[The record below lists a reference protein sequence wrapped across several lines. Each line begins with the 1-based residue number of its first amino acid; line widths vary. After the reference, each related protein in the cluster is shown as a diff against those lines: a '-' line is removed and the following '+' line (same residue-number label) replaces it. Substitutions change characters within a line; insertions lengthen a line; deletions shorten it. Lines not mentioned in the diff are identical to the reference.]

1 MGRGMGAVGSWRLGR
16 RGSTLAGCLLASVLA
31 TQVTGPVDGA
41 PYRISLQVVS
51 LFAVSLSGVG
61 AWRHRRS
68 LGWAGLLIFVGLA
81 ATAIGGIGVTV
92 NQLYVHSDAS
102 PNWTDGFYLS
112 CYGFLMAAALL
123 IIRKRQLTRNLAAVI
138 DATILTVG
146 VGVLAYCF
154 VIADIAA
161 DPSVTTAAKTVGV
174 LYPLCDVLVLGVIT
188 RLLFSSA
195 GHRAPVL
202 FLAGGLFCLT
212 AGDFGFTVQ
221 VFGGSGDNYASWI
234 ELLYLMFDLLVA
246 FSLWQKETPRMV
258 DRHRGA
264 DERLGPLRLAVLAF
278 GALLAPVTLLA
289 QNLDG
294 DDEHVRAAA
303 IGAII
308 LFALTLVRMSML
320 IRAVESQSIQ
330 LAVLA
335 RTDGLTGL
343 ANRRTFDFELG
354 RAMRES
360 LDSLAAGGERLT
372 VTVGLLD
379 LDHFKRFNDSE
390 GHSRG
395 DQLLRECAAH
405 WTDRLAELAPRG
417 FMARYGG
424 EEFVVIFRGQDTP
437 TAVTVLEQ
445 LMARTPMGQTFSA
458 GVATWRP
465 DEPAIDLLNRADEQ
479 LYAAKSAGRR
489 RVLGDPEPTPAP
501 APAPAPARTRTPG
514 ANPV

>member
-1 MGRGMGAVGSWRLGR
+1 MGRGLQAVEGWRLGR
-16 RGSTLAGCLLASVLA
+16 RGVTLLGCFLASVVA
-31 TQVTGPVDGA
+31 TQFTGPVAGA
-41 PYRISLQVVS
+41 PYRISLQIVS
-51 LFAVSLSGVG
+51 LFAVALSGIG

-68 LGWAGLLIFVGLA
+68 LGWSGLLSFVALL
-81 ATAIGGIGVTV
+81 TTLIGGAGVTI
-92 NQLYVHSDAS
+92 NSLYIHSTAS

-112 CYGFLMAAALL
+112 CYGFLMAATLS

-138 DATILTVG
+138 DSTILTVG
-146 VGVLAYCF
+146 VGVLAYSF
-154 VIADIAA
+154 VIADIAS
-161 DPSVTTAAKTVGV
+161 DPGVTTAAKLVGM
-174 LYPLCDVLVLGVIT
+174 LYPLCDVLVLGVVT

-202 FLAGGLFCLT
+202 FLAAGMLCLT
-212 AGDFGFTVQ
+212 AGDLGFTVQ

-258 DRHRGA
+258 DLHRGA
-264 DERLGPLRLAVLAF
+264 DERLGPLRLAVLSV

-289 QNLDG
+289 QDLNG
-294 DDEHVRAAA
+294 NDEHVRGAA
-303 IGAII
+303 IGAIA
-308 LFALTLVRMSML
+308 LFVLTLIRMSLL
-320 IRAVESQSIQ
+320 IRAVESQSVQ

-360 LDSLAAGGERLT
+360 LDSAAAGGERLT
-372 VTVGLLD
+372 VTVGLMD

-405 WTDRLAELAPRG
+405 WTDLLADLAPRA

-424 EEFVVIFRGQDTP
+424 EEFGVIFRGQDTP
-437 TAVTVLEQ
+437 TAVAALEQ
-445 LMARTPMGQTFSA
+445 LMGRTPMGQTFSA
-458 GVATWRP
+458 GVATWRT
-465 DEPAIDLLNRADEQ
+465 DEPALDLLNRADEQ

-489 RVLGDPEPTPAP
+489 RVLGGLDPAP
-501 APAPAPARTRTPG
+501 AAGLDQPI
-514 ANPV
+514 